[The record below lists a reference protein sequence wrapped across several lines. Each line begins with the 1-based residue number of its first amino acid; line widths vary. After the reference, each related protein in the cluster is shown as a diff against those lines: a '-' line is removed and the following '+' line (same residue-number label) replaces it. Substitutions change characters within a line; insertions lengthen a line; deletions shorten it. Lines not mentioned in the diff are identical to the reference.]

1 MTMDV
6 HPSRTA
12 GARLHRVTA
21 EKIEPIRGDRA
32 RPAGIRLD

>member
-12 GARLHRVTA
+12 VTRLHRVAA

-32 RPAGIRLD
+32 RPAGNRLD